1 MNILGILASHGGSN
15 LQVLLDA
22 CAGQQLPARVGLVIS
37 NNRTAF
43 ALERA
48 RQAGVPTAVI
58 NATTH
63 PDEPAR
69 DAAIRDALLARGVT
83 RVVLAGYMKK
93 LGPAT
98 LAAYRPRIVNIHP
111 ALLPRH
117 GGEGM
122 YGKNVHAAVLA
133 AGERETG
140 VTIHLVD
147 EQYDHG
153 SILAQERVPV
163 LPDDTVESLADRVL
177 AVEHRLY
184 VDTLRQWLR
193 EG

>member
-15 LQVLLDA
+15 LQVILDA
-22 CAGQQLPARVGLVIS
+22 CALQKLPARVGLVIS
-37 NNRTAF
+37 NNRSAL

-63 PDEPAR
+63 PDEVDR
-69 DAAIRDALLARGVT
+69 DAAIRDALLVRGVT
-83 RVVLAGYMKK
+83 RVALAGYMKK

-98 LAAYRPRIVNIHP
+98 LAAYRGRIVNIHP
-111 ALLPRH
+111 ALLPRY
-117 GGEGM
+117 GGKGM
-122 YGKNVHAAVLA
+122 YGRQVHAAVLA

-140 VTIHLVD
+140 VTVHLVD
-147 EQYDHG
+147 EHYDHG
-153 SILAQERVPV
+153 PILAQERVPV
-163 LPDDTVESLADRVL
+163 HPGDTVESLAARVL

-184 VDTLRQWLR
+184 VDTLRQWLL